1 MKQFTCRTLL
11 LIFFLASF
19 VLGTAA
25 RAQVGQEH
33 SCTNSS
39 LSGSFRYTSVGTL
52 IGPEAGPFVQV
63 GRQTF
68 DGRGNTNATAT
79 TSVNGDSFSV
89 TINGTYSV
97 NPDCTGS
104 MTLNVSPVGL
114 TVHAD
119 FVITSSGAEFR
130 AMVTD
135 SGSAVTVAG
144 KKQFRS
150 EEPGRP

>member
-1 MKQFTCRTLL
+1 MKQFVCRTLL
-11 LIFFLASF
+11 LIAFSASF
-19 VLGTAA
+19 VLGTVA

-39 LSGSFRYTSVGTL
+39 LSGSFGYTSVGTL

-68 DGRGNTNATAT
+68 DGKGNTNAAAT
-79 TSVNGDSFSV
+79 TSVNGNSFPV

-104 MTLNVSPVGL
+104 MGV

-119 FVITSSGAEFR
+119 FVITSNGTEFR
-130 AMVTD
+130 GMVTD
-135 SGSAVTVAG
+135 LGSAVTVVG
-144 KKQFRS
+144 KKQLRS
-150 EEPGRP
+150 EECDR

>member
-1 MKQFTCRTLL
+1 MKQFVCRTLL
-11 LIFFLASF
+11 LIFFSASF
-19 VLGTAA
+19 VLGTVA

-39 LSGSFRYTSVGTL
+39 LSGSFGYTSVGTL

-68 DGRGNTNATAT
+68 DGKDNTNATAT
-79 TSVNGDSFSV
+79 TSLNGNSFPV

-97 NPDCTGS
+97 NPDFTGS
-104 MTLNVSPVGL
+104 MTLNVSPVGV

-119 FVITSSGAEFR
+119 FVITSNGTEFR
-130 AMVTD
+130 GMVTD
-135 SGSAVTVAG
+135 LGSAVTVVG
-144 KKQFRS
+144 KKQFRT
-150 EEPGRP
+150 EESGR